1 MSYWISS
8 PRKETQQTWNEI
20 KFELSFGRT
29 KNILRKAKKFV
40 NQNNNIDS
48 LYSDLKC
55 DSVKLANRVQGKSSY
70 YTDIHKVKNKNE
82 NGFIRI

>member
-1 MSYWISS
+1 M
-8 PRKETQQTWNEI
+8 
-20 KFELSFGRT
+20 
-29 KNILRKAKKFV
+29 RKAKKFV

-70 YTDIHKVKNKNE
+70 YTDIHKKKMKMDLSEFNE
-82 NGFIRI
+82 KIKAYKEILKSLLQHEETRKEARRRLR